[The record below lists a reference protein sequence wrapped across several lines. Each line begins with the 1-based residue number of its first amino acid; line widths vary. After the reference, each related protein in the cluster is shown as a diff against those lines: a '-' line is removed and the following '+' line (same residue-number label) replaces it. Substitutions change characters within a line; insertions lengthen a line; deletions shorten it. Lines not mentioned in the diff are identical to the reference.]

1 MKKATIVD
9 VANASGVSI
18 KTVSRVINESPNVS
32 EKTKE
37 KVYIAMRET
46 GYQVNILAKG
56 LKGNRTNIIVVFADR
71 HHEEHLSAWHNIMLK
86 YLFAYAKTKKI
97 KVVFSPSNSAKFEE
111 DETDG
116 FYLIASGIADG
127 AILLENINNDPRIAY
142 FERNKIPY
150 VVFGEGD
157 KANIP
162 SVSLDNFDVGYN
174 GGKYLLS
181 KGYSKVALFIG
192 ERRFRSTQLRIEGF
206 ERVMKN
212 LGGRYEIFAGVDTVK
227 KAYNTSLEVLKNH
240 DIQAFFV
247 SGDERA
253 LGVYRG
259 IYESGYSIP
268 GDYAVLGIDNISSGE
283 FYYPP
288 ISTVAQDFKAM
299 AECCLDYLVEQIED
313 GVDAV
318 EYRKI
323 NFPSR
328 IIERQST

>member
-9 VANASGVSI
+9 VANACGVSM
-18 KTVSRVINESPNVS
+18 KTVSRVINDSPNVS
-32 EKTKE
+32 DKTKE
-37 KVYIAMRET
+37 KVYAAMRDT

-97 KVVFSPSNSAKFEE
+97 KVVLSPSNSEKFEE

-127 AILLENINNDPRIAY
+127 AILLENVNNDPRIEY
-142 FERNKIPY
+142 FEKNKIPY

-157 KANIP
+157 KTDLP
-162 SVSLDNFDVGYN
+162 SVSLDNYDVGYN

-181 KGYSKVALFIG
+181 KGYSKIALFIG

-206 ERVMKN
+206 ERVMNN
-212 LGGRYEIFAGVDTVK
+212 LGGKYEIFTGVDTVK
-227 KAYNTSLEVLKNH
+227 KAYRTSLEVLDRC

-259 IYESGYSIP
+259 IYERGYSIP
-268 GDYAVLGIDNISSGE
+268 RDYAVLGIDNIPSGE

-288 ISTVAQDFKAM
+288 ISTVAQDFRAM
-299 AECCLDYLVEQIED
+299 AECCLEYLVEQIEE

-318 EYRKI
+318 EMKKI
-323 NFPSR
+323 NFLSHV
-328 IIERQST
+328 IERQST

>member
-9 VANASGVSI
+9 VANACGVSM
-18 KTVSRVINESPNVS
+18 KTVSRVLNGSPNVS
-32 EKTKE
+32 EKTRE
-37 KVYIAMRET
+37 KVYAAMQGT

-71 HHEEHLSAWHNIMLK
+71 HNEEHLSAWHNIMLK

-97 KVVFSPSNSAKFEE
+97 KVVLSPSNSEKFEA

-127 AILLENINNDPRIAY
+127 AILLENVNNDPRIEY
-142 FERNKIPY
+142 FEKNKIPY
-150 VVFGEGD
+150 VIFGEGD
-157 KANIP
+157 RANLP
-162 SVSLDNFDVGYN
+162 SVSLDNYDVGYN

-181 KGYSKVALFIG
+181 KGYSRIALFIG

-206 ERVMKN
+206 ERVMNN
-212 LGGRYEIFAGVDTVK
+212 LGGQYEIFTGVDTVK
-227 KAYNTSLEVLKNH
+227 KAYRTSLEVLERC

-259 IYESGYSIP
+259 IYEKGYTIP
-268 GDYAVLGIDNISSGE
+268 KDYAVLGIDNISSGE

-288 ISTVAQDFKAM
+288 ISTVGQDFKAM
-299 AECCLDYLVEQIED
+299 AECCLDYLVDQIEK

-318 EYRKI
+318 EMKKTS
-323 NFPSR
+323 FLSQ